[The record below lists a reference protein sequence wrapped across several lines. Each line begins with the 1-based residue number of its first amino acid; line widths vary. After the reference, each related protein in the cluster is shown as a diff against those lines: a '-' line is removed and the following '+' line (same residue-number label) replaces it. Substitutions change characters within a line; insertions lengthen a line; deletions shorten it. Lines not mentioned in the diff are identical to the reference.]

1 MSVSTSE
8 WKDRILAAHER
19 IRSIVLE
26 TPVVSAGQRSLPP
39 LVKFKLEN
47 RQRTG
52 SFKLRGAANALSLLT
67 PEQARLG
74 VLTSSTGNHGLAVA
88 TAARTLGIRAEVY
101 VSPQVSAPKLQAIRD
116 CGAEVQV
123 VGSNPLDAELAAR
136 ATARETGRLYLS
148 PYNDPNVIAGQGTVA
163 VELHSQL
170 ERIDAVFVAV
180 GGGGLIG
187 GIGAYLKAVSR
198 HTQVIG
204 CWPENSPALPATLR
218 ANSRTRPARSGRI
231 WQRSGI
237 TSLWA
242 RRWTLAAARSVD
254 VATLPEAALGLPSL
268 RRESTELLRVRDVGG
283 DRGDVGVPAADDG
296 RVHEEAVACTVHVR
310 EESVVLV
317 ATLDVEHEAH
327 PITGFEQGA
336 DEPRR
341 GFAVALVAEL
351 GMLGLRRTQ

>member
-1 MSVSTSE
+1 MRGINSD
-8 WKDRILAAHER
+8 WKNRILAAHER

-26 TPVVSAGQRSLPP
+26 TPVVSAGQRFLSP

-52 SFKLRGAANALSLLT
+52 SFKFRGATNSLSLLT
-67 PEQARLG
+67 PEQAQLG

-101 VSPQVSAPKLQAIRD
+101 VSPQVSAPKLEAIRN

-123 VGSNPLDAELAAR
+123 VGSNALDAELAAR
-136 ATARETGRLYLS
+136 AAARETGRLYLS

-163 VELHSQL
+163 VEMHAQL

-204 CWPENSPALPATLR
+204 CWPENSPALCESLKQ
-218 ANSRTRPARSGRI
+218 GRI
-231 WQRSGI
+231 VDVPERPTLSESTAGCVEPGAI
-237 TSLWA
+237 TFELGQQVIDRTILVSE
-242 RRWTLAAARSVD
+242 TEILAAMRQLRDDEGWLV
-254 VATLPEAALGLPSL
+254 EGAAG
-268 RRESTELLRVRDVGG
+268 
-283 DRGDVGVPAADDG
+283 
-296 RVHEEAVACTVHVR
+296 
-310 EESVVLV
+310 
-317 ATLDVEHEAH
+317 
-327 PITGFEQGA
+327 
-336 DEPRR
+336 
-341 GFAVALVAEL
+341 VALAGYLKYAEEFADKTVVIVICGGNL
-351 GMLGLRRTQ
+351 SPGVLRQLQ

>member
-1 MSVSTSE
+1 MRGINSD
-8 WKDRILAAHER
+8 WKNRILAAHER

-26 TPVVSAGQRSLPP
+26 TPVVSAGQRFLSP

-52 SFKLRGAANALSLLT
+52 SFKFRGATNSLSLLT

-101 VSPQVSAPKLQAIRD
+101 VSPQVSAPKLEAIRN

-123 VGSNPLDAELAAR
+123 VGSNALDAELAAR
-136 ATARETGRLYLS
+136 AAARETGRLYLS

-163 VELHSQL
+163 VEMHAQL

-204 CWPENSPALPATLR
+204 CWPENSPALCESLKQ
-218 ANSRTRPARSGRI
+218 GRI
-231 WQRSGI
+231 VDVPERPTLSESTAGCVEPGAI
-237 TSLWA
+237 TFELGQQVIDRTILVSE
-242 RRWTLAAARSVD
+242 TEILAAMRQLRDDEGWLV
-254 VATLPEAALGLPSL
+254 EGAAG
-268 RRESTELLRVRDVGG
+268 
-283 DRGDVGVPAADDG
+283 
-296 RVHEEAVACTVHVR
+296 
-310 EESVVLV
+310 
-317 ATLDVEHEAH
+317 
-327 PITGFEQGA
+327 
-336 DEPRR
+336 
-341 GFAVALVAEL
+341 VALAGYLKYAEEFADKTVVIVICGGNL
-351 GMLGLRRTQ
+351 SPGVLRQLQ

>member
-1 MSVSTSE
+1 MRVTTSD

-26 TPVVSAGQRSLPP
+26 TPVVSAGQRSLSP
-39 LVKFKLEN
+39 LAKFKLEN

-52 SFKLRGAANALSLLT
+52 SFKFRGATNSLSLLT

-101 VSPQVSAPKLQAIRD
+101 VAPQVSAPKLEAIRN

-136 ATARETGRLYLS
+136 ATARQTGRLYLS

-163 VELHSQL
+163 VEMHAQL

-204 CWPENSPALPATLR
+204 CWPENSPALCESLKQ
-218 ANSRTRPARSGRI
+218 GRI
-231 WQRSGI
+231 VDVPERPTLSESTAGCVEPGAI
-237 TSLWA
+237 TFELAQQVIDRTIQVSEA
-242 RRWTLAAARSVD
+242 EILAAMRQLRDDEGWLV
-254 VATLPEAALGLPSL
+254 EGAAG
-268 RRESTELLRVRDVGG
+268 
-283 DRGDVGVPAADDG
+283 
-296 RVHEEAVACTVHVR
+296 
-310 EESVVLV
+310 
-317 ATLDVEHEAH
+317 
-327 PITGFEQGA
+327 
-336 DEPRR
+336 
-341 GFAVALVAEL
+341 VALAGYLKYAEEFADKTVVIVICGGNL
-351 GMLGLRRTQ
+351 SPGVLRQLQ